1 MSEIDPITLEMFWR
15 RFNSVVD
22 ELAAT
27 LKRTAFSTVIR
38 DVNDYAA
45 AIFDRDARLLA
56 QSPDS
61 TPGLC
66 GPLGHMLRCML
77 RDNPPETL
85 VDGDVLIGN
94 DPWECSGHHNDIT
107 IVSPV
112 FKGDRIIAYTVTCCH
127 HVDIGG
133 RRATTESRDN
143 YEEGLRIPNLRIF
156 KAGEL
161 NTDIMAFIRS
171 NVRTPD
177 TVIGDLRAQFAANHV
192 GAERLHAMCEER
204 GWDDLQ
210 GVADE
215 IIARSE
221 ALARAEVRKIP
232 NGVYTRTQDV
242 DIESGEEITIRCQVT
257 ISDEDIE
264 IDFAG
269 SSPQVPS
276 AVNCTLT
283 YTASYTIFAVNAML
297 EMPIMMNEGTLA
309 PLTIKADPGTIL
321 NCTFPAPTFART
333 SVGNYL
339 AELVFGAIAEAVPDR
354 IIAGAGS
361 TPMWGQYLFGKRRD
375 GASFAPLNCINGG
388 LGARP
393 DRDGVSCLPFPV
405 NVGNTP
411 IEVLEN
417 DMPILVRQRALRPDS
432 AGAGKFRGGLGQQFE
447 VEILSG
453 DLGPDGDI
461 LVSFRAG
468 RFHHQVPGV
477 LGGQDAPSGELTVK
491 GEPQTSG
498 VQQLLGPGDS
508 FVCKISG
515 GAGYGD
521 PKTRDP
527 KLIAKDL
534 EDGLITPAFAAMH
547 YGMEAD

>member
-1 MSEIDPITLEMFWR
+1 MAQIDPVTLEMFWR

-45 AIFDRDARLLA
+45 AIFDGEARLLA

-66 GPLGHMLRCML
+66 GPLGHMLQCML
-77 RDNPPETL
+77 RDIPPDTL

-94 DPWECSGHHNDIT
+94 NPWECSGHHNDIT

-112 FKGDRIIAYTVTCCH
+112 FHRDRIIAYTVTCCH

-143 YEEGLRIPNLRIF
+143 YEEGLRIPNLLIF

-161 NTDIMAFIRS
+161 NTDVMAFIQS
-171 NVRTPD
+171 NVRSPE
-177 TVIGDLRAQFAANHV
+177 TVVGDLRAQFAANHV
-192 GAERLHAMCEER
+192 GAEKLRAMCEER
-204 GWDDLQ
+204 DWDDLQ
-210 GVADE
+210 LVADE
-215 IIARSE
+215 IISRSE
-221 ALARAEVRKIP
+221 ALARSELRKIP
-232 NGVYTRTQDV
+232 NGIYTHRTDV

-257 ISDEDIE
+257 VTDDEIE

-269 SSPQVPS
+269 SSAQVAS

-283 YTASYTIFAVNAML
+283 YTASYTMFAVNAML
-297 EMPIMMNEGTLA
+297 DLPIKMNEGTLR
-309 PLTIKADPGTIL
+309 PLTIKADPGSIL

-333 SVGNYL
+333 SVGNFL
-339 AELVFGAIAEAVPDR
+339 TELVLCAIAEAVPDR
-354 IIAGAGS
+354 TIAGAGS
-361 TPMWGQYLFGKRRD
+361 TPMWGQYLFGKRQD

-411 IEVLEN
+411 IEVLET
-417 DMPILVRQRALRPDS
+417 DMPILCRQRALWPDS
-432 AGAGKFRGGLGQQFE
+432 AGAGQYRGGFGQEFE

-468 RFHHQVPGV
+468 RFLHASPGV
-477 LGGQDAPSGELTVK
+477 LGGEDARSGELYVN
-491 GEPQTSG
+491 GEAQG
-498 VQQLLGPGDS
+498 AGAQRKLGAGDA
-508 FVCKISG
+508 FLCRIPG

-521 PKTRDP
+521 PAARDP
-527 KLIAKDL
+527 DQIAKDL
-534 EDGLITPAFAAMH
+534 ENGLTTKEFVARHYATAA
-547 YGMEAD
+547 E